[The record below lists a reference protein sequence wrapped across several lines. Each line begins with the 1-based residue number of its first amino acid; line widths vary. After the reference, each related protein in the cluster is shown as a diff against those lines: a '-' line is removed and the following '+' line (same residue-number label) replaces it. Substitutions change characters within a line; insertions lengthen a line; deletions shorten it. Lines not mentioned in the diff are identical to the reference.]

1 MEEKVSPEEKK
12 KRMIAYMGQFP
23 CTKKDV
29 VYAHHSGVDL
39 LATIYAPI
47 QRPNHLMP
55 AVIYVHG
62 GGFVGGDRD
71 HFEGTA
77 TMLTKDNFVGICI
90 AYRFAKMHPFPAAV
104 QDVKAAIRYVRK
116 NASLLGVDPNRI
128 AICGSSAGGNL
139 AAMGAY
145 ASGEPAFDVD
155 SDKEISDVIQV
166 AILYCG
172 IYDFC
177 PPINKMVNIR
187 EARNL
192 YLGGEW
198 PAQEATYKKASPVN
212 YVKKGSCPTLLL
224 HGDADGTVDFVQST
238 HLQKVLQENGVTVEL
253 KIASGEG
260 HKAYDFLKPH
270 FDIANQQTRDFLL
283 KYL

>member
-1 MEEKVSPEEKK
+1 MDQPVTPEEKK

-23 CTKKDV
+23 CSKTDV
-29 VYAHHSGVDL
+29 VYAKHSGIDL

-47 QRPNHLMP
+47 QKPHSLMP

-71 HFEGTA
+71 HFEGTG

-90 AYRFAKMHPFPAAV
+90 AYRFAGAHPFPAAV
-104 QDVKAAIRYVRK
+104 QDVKAAIRFVRK
-116 NASLLGVDPNRI
+116 NAFHYGIDPNRI
-128 AICGSSAGGNL
+128 AICGSSAGGSL

-145 ASGEPAFDVD
+145 AQGDPAFNTGIND
-155 SDKEISDVIQV
+155 EISDAIQV

-177 PPINKMVNIR
+177 PPVNNMVNIKA
-187 EARNL
+187 ARNL

-198 PAQEATYKKASPVN
+198 PAQEVTYKKASPVN

-224 HGDADGTVDFVQST
+224 HGDADGTVDFAQSI
-238 HLQKVLQENGVTVEL
+238 HLQKVLKENGVIVEL
-253 KIASGEG
+253 KVASGEG

-270 FDIANQQTRDFLL
+270 FDIANQQTREFLL